1 MKRQIRTYAQAT
13 EPAGTELVAQI
24 GAQADRLLARLAKIR
39 STIVVASGKGGVGK
53 SFVAAQLA
61 RALTDRGLFVG
72 ALDADVNGPSLA
84 RMLGVSPAR
93 LHLDERGVYPAHT
106 RAGCALMST
115 ELLLESADSPLRW
128 REPDVGGFVWQSALE
143 TGMLREFLSDVHWG
157 DLDALVIDLPPGT
170 DKIARIL
177 PLLPRITAMII
188 VTTPSNVANAAV
200 ARSLRQV
207 REAGVSNVGI
217 VCNMDGYVC
226 AHCGAVS
233 PLFADTPGDED
244 RREIAYRDDIAAKS
258 ENAPERGIAAVPA
271 TVSTWA
277 SIPFDPRAAAA
288 TDAGCS
294 LPAGSPVVAAIDQL
308 VTRLQSVLNPV
319 LE

>member
-61 RALTDRGLFVG
+61 RALTDRGLAVG

-84 RMLGVSPAR
+84 RMLGASHAR
-93 LHLDERGVYPAHT
+93 LHVDERGVHPAHT

-128 REPDVGGFVWQSALE
+128 REPDVGAFVWQSALE

-177 PLLPRITAMII
+177 PLLPRIAAMIV
-188 VTTPSNVANAAV
+188 VTTPSSVANAAV

-207 REAGVSNVGI
+207 RDAGVSNIGV
-217 VCNMDGYVC
+217 VRNMDGYVC
-226 AHCGAVS
+226 AHCGSVS
-233 PLFADTPGDED
+233 PLFANEAQADAGDD
-244 RREIAYRDDIAAKS
+244 L
-258 ENAPERGIAAVPA
+258 
-271 TVSTWA
+271 TWA
-277 SIPFDPRAAAA
+277 SIPFDPRATAA
-288 TDAGCS
+288 TDAGDP
-294 LPAGSPVVAAIDQL
+294 LPPESPVAAAIDQL
-308 VTRLQSVLNPV
+308 VRRVQSVLNPV
-319 LE
+319 SEQPQ